1 MGNLY
6 LRIIIMIFP
15 PVFAIRTAAQH
26 TTCFYSRPIHAFI
39 KRLLLL
45 LLFFF
50 CFIISRTN
58 VKKYSDKY
66 IIFSRDFSRRL
77 ARGGARFLTVQF
89 ERVR

>member
-6 LRIIIMIFP
+6 LRNYYDF
-15 PVFAIRTAAQH
+15 FSIRIRDTNRH
-26 TTCFYSRPIHAFI
+26 TTLLVFTRVRYTHFLNGYLFI
-39 KRLLLL
+39 YI
-45 LLFFF
+45 FFF

-58 VKKYSDKY
+58 VKIYFDKH